1 MIQAKVAG
9 IFVGDAYPVAI
20 VGAINVSPD
29 SFYKGSVR
37 ITKEAIASQAKKMV
51 EEGAVSIDIGA
62 VSTAPYGK
70 FEEIPPEV
78 EKKRLVNAVKTVKG
92 SVDVPISVDTRL
104 SEVAAASLDAGADI
118 INDVSGFK
126 FDDKMAEVAAEY
138 GVPVYI
144 AACERKP
151 GKGGPMKR
159 IIAALKES
167 LKIKGVTVDKLVV
180 DPAIGFIRNPD
191 YPWHLWDCY
200 VLGNLSRLRTLGRP
214 ILVVVSRKSF
224 IGKILGQEQPE
235 QRLYGSLAAEALAV
249 YNGAHMI
256 RTHDVAATVEVV
268 RIAELMKRKVSFKSV
283 GKIEAEIVA
292 EAGFR
297 DDMEDAVK
305 CLGSKYTEALSQ
317 KAVFRVIKV
326 KNVPT
331 PLALIAKQG
340 MLSAGGDAALPKS
353 ASVSSVKVVDILLM
367 GTLVQ
372 YGKALKKVEKAP
384 FDGWKLAKVLQDLLK
399 LDEDY
404 AEQGL
409 LG

>member
-1 MIQAKVAG
+1 
-9 IFVGDAYPVAI
+9 
-20 VGAINVSPD
+20 
-29 SFYKGSVR
+29 
-37 ITKEAIASQAKKMV
+37 
-51 EEGAVSIDIGA
+51 
-62 VSTAPYGK
+62 
-70 FEEIPPEV
+70 
-78 EKKRLVNAVKTVKG
+78 
-92 SVDVPISVDTRL
+92 
-104 SEVAAASLDAGADI
+104 
-118 INDVSGFK
+118 
-126 FDDKMAEVAAEY
+126 
-138 GVPVYI
+138 
-144 AACERKP
+144 
-151 GKGGPMKR
+151 
-159 IIAALKES
+159 
-167 LKIKGVTVDKLVV
+167 
-180 DPAIGFIRNPD
+180 
-191 YPWHLWDCY
+191 
-200 VLGNLSRLRTLGRP
+200 
-214 ILVVVSRKSF
+214 
-224 IGKILGQEQPE
+224 
-235 QRLYGSLAAEALAV
+235 
-249 YNGAHMI
+249 MI

-283 GKIEAEIVA
+283 GKMEAEIVA